1 MTRPDAARSGTT
13 TDINRNNKDDGGGHG
28 MVQVASSFE
37 INERFVKTLRDK
49 GGQFIALRPP
59 SILAG
64 GNGILLIHVKIK
76 APKGA
81 ATTEKSA
88 ANAGSA
94 SAVGGAVDPN
104 EASQPAPPR
113 GSRKAE
119 VVAKCIN
126 KILYEAGDAI
136 LDPGLATSSHLKQM
150 QLCPCISKVPEAT
163 HEARLRALEGQR
175 FS

>member
-1 MTRPDAARSGTT
+1 MNRPSQR
-13 TDINRNNKDDGGGHG
+13 
-28 MVQVASSFE
+28 VQLASSFE
-37 INERFVKTLRDK
+37 INERFVKTLRGL
-49 GGQFIALRPP
+49 GGQFIALRN
-59 SILAG
+59 LAG

-76 APKGA
+76 APTRA
-81 ATTEKSA
+81 AATEKSA

-104 EASQPAPPR
+104 EASQPAPR

-136 LDPGLATSSHLKQM
+136 LDPGLATSSHSNQM
-150 QLCPCISKVPEAT
+150 LLCPCTS
-163 HEARLRALEGQR
+163 
-175 FS
+175 

>member
-1 MTRPDAARSGTT
+1 
-13 TDINRNNKDDGGGHG
+13 
-28 MVQVASSFE
+28 MVHVASSFE

-76 APKGA
+76 APTGA

-104 EASQPAPPR
+104 EASQPAPR

-150 QLCPCISKVPEAT
+150 QLCPCTSKVPEAT
-163 HEARLRALEGQR
+163 HEARLMALQGQR
-175 FS
+175 VS

>member
-1 MTRPDAARSGTT
+1 
-13 TDINRNNKDDGGGHG
+13 
-28 MVQVASSFE
+28 MVHAASSFE

-76 APKGA
+76 APTRA
-81 ATTEKSA
+81 AATEKSA

-94 SAVGGAVDPN
+94 SAVGGAVSVDPN
-104 EASQPAPPR
+104 EASQPATR

-119 VVAKCIN
+119 VVATCIN
-126 KILYEAGDAI
+126 KMLYESGDAI
-136 LDPGLATSSHLKQM
+136 LDPGLTTNSN
-150 QLCPCISKVPEAT
+150 
-163 HEARLRALEGQR
+163 
-175 FS
+175 